1 MPVVNEFQAGKRSAI
16 EKGNV
21 GKVAANI
28 ISEDEEEEK
37 RGGQ

>member
-16 EKGNV
+16 KGTV